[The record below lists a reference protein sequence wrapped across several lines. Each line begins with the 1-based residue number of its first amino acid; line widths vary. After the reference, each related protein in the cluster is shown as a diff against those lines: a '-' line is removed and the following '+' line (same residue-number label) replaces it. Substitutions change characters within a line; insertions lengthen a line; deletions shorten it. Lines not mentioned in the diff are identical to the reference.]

1 MNPLSGEQE
10 LILNH
15 IKDGKNV
22 VVDAVAGSGKS
33 TTVLSVAKE
42 LQGKQVL
49 QLTYN
54 SSLRTEIKEKTR
66 TLQIKNLQIHTY
78 HSLGVRYYLPTCFTD
93 AGLRHILYQDLTP
106 SSPLPLYDL
115 IVIDETQD
123 MSLIYYQLVR
133 KFIKDMC
140 QASSSHAIQLLILG
154 DEKQGLYE
162 FKGSDVRFL
171 TKADQVWANNP
182 HLRTPDFVKCTMKMS
197 YRITDPMCS
206 FVNQVLLGENRL
218 ESCRDGQQVLY
229 IRNSQTGIENT
240 VIFHINKLLN
250 SGEATPNDIFVL
262 GGSVKGT
269 MSNIRKMENALVNQG
284 IPCHVPMLEQ
294 DKIDERVIQ
303 GKVVFSTFHTV
314 KGRQRKYV
322 FIVGFDNR
330 YMEFCARNLPKDRCP
345 NTLYVACTRA
355 THGLFLLETDQRPDD
370 RPLEFLQMNH
380 HEMRVSK
387 FIDFKG
393 QARTLF
399 YGKQKEA
406 GNVLEK
412 QTNVTPT
419 ELIKFIPES
428 VLEEITPLL
437 DRIFVKLT
445 ADTETIEIPTIIE
458 TTPGLFEEVSDVTG
472 IAIQSI
478 FYDSLAEGFESNVL
492 VDMIEEGTFHLK
504 KIPPFLKEILE
515 NLPEKMGGIEDYLYL
530 ANIYI
535 ACQENLYFKLK
546 QIPRENYGW
555 LSDEKVEEC
564 KARMNMIIGK
574 ECEQEVPR
582 IEETII
588 HGSDEESHV
597 QLDAVLNEWFPLKR
611 FRFSARTDIITA
623 DTVWELKCTSQTSI
637 DHLLQVV
644 IYAWI
649 WRRIHHENVD
659 EVLKD
664 FKIMNV
670 RTGEIMILY
679 ATMEELDTIMYAL
692 LRGKYSEQVPKSDE
706 EFIFETVT
714 EKTCDRENFVTV

>member
-10 LILNH
+10 IILNH
-15 IKDGKNV
+15 IKNGKNV

-33 TTVLSVAKE
+33 TTVLSIAKE
-42 LQGKQVL
+42 LNTKKVL

-66 TLQIKNLQIHTY
+66 TLQIENLQIHTY

-93 AGLRHILYQDLTP
+93 AGLRHILYQDLQP
-106 SSPLPLYDL
+106 GSPLPLYDL

-140 QASSSHAIQLLILG
+140 HSSEHKIQLLILG

-171 TKADQVWANNP
+171 TMAHEIWQKNP
-182 HLRTPDFVKCTMKMS
+182 YLRTSEFIKCTMKMS
-197 YRITDPMCS
+197 YRITNSMCS
-206 FVNQVLLGENRL
+206 FVNQVLLGENRI
-218 ESCRDGQQVLY
+218 ESCRDGQKVLY
-229 IRNSQTGIENT
+229 IRNNQIGIENT
-240 VIFHINKLLN
+240 VIFHINRLLN

-330 YMEFCARNLPKDRCP
+330 YMEYCARNLPKNRCP

-355 THGLFLLETDQRPDD
+355 THGLFLLETDERPDD
-370 RPLEFLQMNH
+370 RPLAFLKMTH
-380 HEMRVSK
+380 HELRATD

-393 QARTLF
+393 QPRSIF
-399 YGKQKEA
+399 YGKPKEMS
-406 GNVLEK
+406 NVLEK
-412 QTNVTPT
+412 HTNVTPT
-419 ELIKFIPES
+419 ELIKFVPES

-437 DRIFVKLT
+437 GRIFIKLT
-445 ADTETIEIPTIIE
+445 GDTETIEIPTIIE
-458 TTPGLFEEVSDVTG
+458 TTQGLFEEVSDVTG
-472 IAIQSI
+472 IAIQSL
-478 FYDSLAEGFESNVL
+478 FYDSLANGLESNVL
-492 VDMIEEGTFHLK
+492 TDMIEESTFHLK
-504 KIPPFLKEILE
+504 KIPLFLKEILE
-515 NLPEKMGGIEDYLYL
+515 NLPENMNGIDDYLYL

-535 ACQENLYFKLK
+535 ACQENLFFKLK
-546 QIPRENYGW
+546 QIPRENYKW
-555 LSDEKVEEC
+555 LTEEMVELCKV
-564 KARMNMIIGK
+564 RMNNIIGK

-588 HGSDEESHV
+588 YGDDEENHV
-597 QLDAVLNEWFPLKR
+597 QIDAVLNEWFPEKK
-611 FRFSARTDIITA
+611 FRFSARTDIITT
-623 DTVWELKCTSQTSI
+623 DTVWELKCTSQLSM

-649 WRRIHHENVD
+649 WRRIHNENVD

-692 LRGKYSEQVPKSDE
+692 LKGKYREQVPKSDV
-706 EFIFETVT
+706 EFIVETM
-714 EKTCDRENFVTV
+714 